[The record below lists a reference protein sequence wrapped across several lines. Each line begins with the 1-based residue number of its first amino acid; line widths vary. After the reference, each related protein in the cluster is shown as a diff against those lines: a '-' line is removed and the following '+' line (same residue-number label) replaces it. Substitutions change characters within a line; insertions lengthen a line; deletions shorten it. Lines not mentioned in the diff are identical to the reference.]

1 MDIRLKLLDT
11 VEELT
16 MEEYEKLLFLLEEKF
31 KEMKIPRGQL
41 NNKSKVYLVRTL
53 ISHYPYPMA
62 VEVLEKALSK
72 IPRNDLLPIEIGPP
86 KRKASEGKLAK
97 LQQMQRTKERK
108 IDSTPEAFGPRITTL
123 WELKAM
129 ELNEMEYQRDIAVR
143 GKIIEKV
150 IHNYVNNQKK
160 KMKVFHA
167 IIADENDTI
176 QVKVYNREPKEFYK
190 GANVLITNFKFS
202 NGVMEV
208 TKGSQITK
216 LSNNVIKAI
225 KEVPVLSLRE
235 IKQMP
240 KGTFVNG
247 CFEITKVSRPAKES
261 DVAPLRITVTDGF
274 DEINVIIFKPPTT
287 LFCEIGRELK
297 MLGIKVNEYK
307 TEIQL
312 LHQCDSY
319 VKVL

>member
-1 MDIRLKLLDT
+1 MDIRSKLLDT

-16 MEEYEKLLFLLEEKF
+16 VEEYEKLLFLLEENV

-41 NNKSKVYLVRTL
+41 NNKSKVYLVKTL
-53 ISHYPYPMA
+53 INHYPFPLA

-72 IPRNDLLPIEIGPP
+72 IPRNDLLPIEIGPL
-86 KRKASEGKLAK
+86 KRKASEGKPAK
-97 LQQMQRTKERK
+97 LQKKQSAKERK

-129 ELNEMEYQRDIAVR
+129 ELNEMEYQKDLVVR
-143 GKIIEKV
+143 GKIIEKM
-150 IHNYVNNQKK
+150 IHNYINNQKK

-176 QVKVYNREPKEFYK
+176 QVKAYNREQNEFYK
-190 GANVLITNFKFS
+190 GANVLISNFRFS

-216 LSNNVIKAI
+216 LPNNVIKAI

-247 CFEITKVSRPAKES
+247 CFEITKVLRPAKDN
-261 DVAPLRITVTDGF
+261 DVSPLRITVTDDF
-274 DEINVIIFKPPTT
+274 DEIDVIMFKPPKT
-287 LFCEIGRELK
+287 LFCEIGKKLK
-297 MLGIKVNEYK
+297 MLGIKVNEYN
-307 TEIQL
+307 TEKQL
-312 LHQCDSY
+312 LYQCDSY